1 MLKDP
6 LYFYNCPNYI
16 SWLHNT
22 LSVAII
28 TSVLLAAVL
37 FTSQTAK
44 AQATSPRV
52 SPQQAGKTISSNK
65 PSQAISNPDVAAEL
79 NLGKELVCGSAA
91 VLNGPSGL
99 LVGSVCNSLVA
110 KLNSNSQQQSQ
121 SGFINSP
128 SKGTQP
134 SSSKKSVGTSQPSS
148 SKKSAGSFKPSTT
161 SSPSKGTQPSSSKKS
176 VGTSQP
182 GSTSSLLQ
190 QQQPLCSDGLP
201 PDANGNCPPHLC
213 SDGLPPDANGSCP
226 PPPSNNNQNQE
237 QQQTEECPLGPM
249 VPADCFPLPTNNSN
263 PQPSENIS
271 PSKPGSN
278 SNGGE
283 SSSDNVGSNSG
294 NGNSDNSGNNN
305 VGSSNS
311 GEEENGN
318 NPSSP

>member
-1 MLKDP
+1 M
-6 LYFYNCPNYI
+6 
-16 SWLHNT
+16 HNT

-28 TSVLLAAVL
+28 ISALLAAVL
-37 FTSQTAK
+37 FTGQTAK
-44 AQATSPRV
+44 AQTTSPRV

-65 PSQAISNPDVAAEL
+65 LSQATSNPDVAAEL

-121 SGFINSP
+121 TGFIKSP

-134 SSSKKSVGTSQPSS
+134 SSSKKSVSTSQPSS
-148 SKKSAGSFKPSTT
+148 LTKSSGSFKPSTT
-161 SSPSKGTQPSSSKKS
+161 SSASKGTQPSSASKGTQPSSSKKS
-176 VGTSQP
+176 VSTSQP
-182 GSTSSLLQ
+182 GSTSSLL

-201 PDANGNCPPHLC
+201 PDANGI
-213 SDGLPPDANGSCP
+213 CP

-237 QQQTEECPLGPM
+237 QQQTEECPFGPM
-249 VPADCFPLPTNNSN
+249 VPADCRLPPTTNSN
-263 PQPSENIS
+263 SQPSENIP
-271 PSKPGSN
+271 PSEPGSN

-283 SSSDNVGSNSG
+283 SSNDNVGSNSG

-305 VGSSNS
+305 VGSSNI
-311 GEEENGN
+311 GEGENDN